1 MTRRRLGWRLSAAF
15 AVATIALLAT
25 AAPAFAHEARDVG
38 AYHFLVGWGNEP
50 AYAGQENSVQL
61 VLAYLKSGKPVVNL
75 GTTLHV
81 TVIFGSQSMVFGL
94 EPTFDPDTGLGTPGD
109 YRAWL
114 FPTAPGDYTFHF
126 TGTIGSQTIDQS
138 FTSSPTTFNPV
149 QDPTAVEFPLQTPTM
164 TELSQRVAVALP
176 RLASSSQAS
185 RAQLFGIIGMVV
197 GALGLVV
204 ACVALLTRKSP
215 SAVRQSHE
223 ADDRV
228 EA

>member
-1 MTRRRLGWRLSAAF
+1 MRRGLGWRVSAAF
-15 AVATIALLAT
+15 AVAIIALLAC

-50 AYAGQENSVQL
+50 AYSGQQNSVQL
-61 VLAYLKSGKPVVNL
+61 VLTYLKTGKPVVNL
-75 GTTLHV
+75 GNTLKV
-81 TVIFGSQSMVFGL
+81 TVVFGSQSMVLGL

-126 TGTIGSQTIDQS
+126 SGTIGSQAINQT

-149 QDPTAVEFPLQTPTM
+149 QDPTAVEFPVQTPTM
-164 TELSQRVAVALP
+164 TELAQRVSVSLP

-204 ACVALLTRKSP
+204 ACVALLGRKSLAAHQP
-215 SAVRQSHE
+215 QASSE
-223 ADDRV
+223 RV
-228 EA
+228 EV

>member
-1 MTRRRLGWRLSAAF
+1 MMRRELAWRLSAAF

-50 AYAGQENSVQL
+50 AYSGQENSVQL
-61 VLAYLKSGKPVVNL
+61 VLTYLKTGKPVVNL
-75 GTTLHV
+75 GTTLKV
-81 TVIFGSQSMVFGL
+81 TVVFGSRSMVFGL

-109 YRAWL
+109 Y
-114 FPTAPGDYTFHF
+114 TFHF
-126 TGTIGSQTIDQS
+126 SGTIGSQKIDQS

-149 QDPTAVEFPLQTPTM
+149 QDPTAVEFPVQTPTM
-164 TELSQRVAVALP
+164 TELAQRVNVSLP

-197 GALGLVV
+197 GALGLAV
-204 ACVALLTRKSP
+204 AIVALVSRRS
-215 SAVRQSHE
+215 SAVHQPHGSGE
-223 ADDRV
+223 RV